1 MGMRGKT
8 NVPALHYAGSDPGF
22 LASAFGAGGLRVF
35 AGFVF
40 ALALADLLLDFFG
53 DEVNRGVKVALG
65 VLGKEVGSR
74 HGEPHGTV
82 ELFFRSLSMVMLERH
97 TSVNG
102 EAVEVVELV
111 DPRHDMVLDG
121 FGERHVMGR
130 ENQFH
135 EQMMISTGQKIQSK
149 RFDVF
154 PIGSP
159 DPSPGKTE
167 ANIPPLPGPLLHPME
182 EREFLWLRA
191 VPR

>member
-1 MGMRGKT
+1 MRFPEIKTAPSSMGGRVTGKT
-8 NVPALHYAGSDPGF
+8 TRARSSIAEREYWNDGNGWRNAKPKLRHSASDPVF
-22 LASAFGAGGLRVF
+22 LAAAFGAGRQGVF

-74 HGEPHGTV
+74 HGQPHGAV
-82 ELFFRSLSMVMLERH
+82 ELFFRSFSMVMFERH

-121 FGERHVMGR
+121 LGERHVVGR

-135 EQMMISTGQKIQSK
+135 EPMMISTGQKIQ
-149 RFDVF
+149 
-154 PIGSP
+154 
-159 DPSPGKTE
+159 
-167 ANIPPLPGPLLHPME
+167 
-182 EREFLWLRA
+182 
-191 VPR
+191 